1 MKKRAFQ
8 VKKIMIVLYG
18 KNRNSF
24 VWLDFIL
31 ERNGVES
38 IVGIIEVKIQMRE
51 NTQFKKKREKIKL
64 YGKKNF

>member
-1 MKKRAFQ
+1 
-8 VKKIMIVLYG
+8 MIVLYG